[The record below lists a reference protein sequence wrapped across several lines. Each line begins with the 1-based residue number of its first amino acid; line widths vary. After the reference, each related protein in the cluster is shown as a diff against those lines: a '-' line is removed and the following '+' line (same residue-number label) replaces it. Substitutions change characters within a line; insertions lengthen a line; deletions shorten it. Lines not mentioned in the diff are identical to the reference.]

1 VAAGVPGPAASWFA
15 MVRGAQVGPMAQGPL
30 EQLIRVGEVTA
41 KSFVWCEGMAEWRRA
56 EVLPDLMPLLRA
68 TQAPRPANTAD
79 LSQLF
84 SDLDLAVSRPMDSR
98 AVEQMLAGT
107 RRPRTPSIA
116 TTTQIRLAERGRTR
130 VDVDDPDDAE
140 LDTGFIR
147 RNRFRK
153 VALALLLALAIPTA
167 GLYALSTLQV
177 LPLEVPAVD
186 ESTGAQV
193 KEPVFST
200 RGVRGLKN
208 LLLGKT
214 NPAAAPPAPAAKPK
228 PGPVTKPASP
238 PPPETKV
245 ADARASPELKALYS
259 DPKKQDVGPGPA
271 PSPSRSMP
279 AAAAGSGPSQQA
291 LSKVVS
297 QGSPAFQF
305 CIEQQLK
312 KTPKFRGGK
321 VNLLATVGPSGVV
334 KQARLDRKE
343 IDLSDLGDCLK
354 SKARRLV
361 FPAFQGEDVEVQI
374 PLVLTATL

>member
-1 VAAGVPGPAASWFA
+1 

-30 EQLIRVGEVTA
+30 EQLIRVGEVTG
-41 KSFVWCEGMAEWRRA
+41 KTFVWCEGMAEWRRA
-56 EVLPDLMPLLRA
+56 EVLPDLMSLLRA

-107 RRPRTPSIA
+107 RRPKTPSIA
-116 TTTQIRLAERGRTR
+116 TTTQIRLAERGRSGI
-130 VDVDDPDDAE
+130 DVDDPDDDE

-153 VALALLLALAIPTA
+153 VALALLLALGIPTA

-177 LPLEVPAVD
+177 LPLEVAAVD
-186 ESTGAQV
+186 ESTGAEV

-214 NPAAAPPAPAAKPK
+214 NPPAPPPAPAAKPK
-228 PGPVTKPASP
+228 PGPVAKPAP
-238 PPPETKV
+238 PPPAETKV
-245 ADARASPELKALYS
+245 AEAKASPELKALYS
-259 DPKKQDVGPGPA
+259 DPKKRDVGPGPA
-271 PSPSRSMP
+271 PSPSRSTP
-279 AAAAGSGPSQQA
+279 AAAGAGSGPSQQA

-297 QGSPAFQF
+297 QGSPSFQF

-321 VNLLATVGPSGVV
+321 VNLVATVGPSGVV
-334 KQARLDRKE
+334 KQARLDRKD
-343 IDLSDLGDCLK
+343 IDVSDLGDCLK

>member
-1 VAAGVPGPAASWFA
+1 
-15 MVRGAQVGPMAQGPL
+15 MAQGPL
-30 EQLIRVGEVTA
+30 EQLIRVGEVTG
-41 KSFVWCEGMAEWRRA
+41 KTFVWCEGMAEWRRA
-56 EVLPDLMPLLRA
+56 EVLPDLMPFLRA

-107 RRPRTPSIA
+107 LRPKTALPSI
-116 TTTQIRLAERGRTR
+116 TTTTHVRSAAHRAR
-130 VDVDDPDDAE
+130 VDDPDDDE

-147 RNRFRK
+147 RNRRWK
-153 VALALLLALAIPTA
+153 VAAALLLVLALPVA
-167 GLYALSTLQV
+167 GLYALSSLQV
-177 LPLEVPAVD
+177 LPLEVTRVD
-186 ESTGAQV
+186 EVTGAQV
-193 KEPVFST
+193 KDPVFST
-200 RGVRGLKN
+200 KGVRGLKN
-208 LLLGKT
+208 LLLGST
-214 NPAAAPPAPAAKPK
+214 TPPAPPREPPPRPRPAAVAKP
-228 PGPVTKPASP
+228 SP
-238 PPPETKV
+238 PPPPEAKPV
-245 ADARASPELKALYS
+245 AEAKASPELKALYA

-271 PSPSRSMP
+271 PSPSRSATT
-279 AAAAGSGPSQQA
+279 AAAPGGGPSPQA

-297 QGSPAFQF
+297 QGGPSFQF

-321 VNLLATVGPSGVV
+321 VNLVATVGPSGVV
-334 KQARLDRKE
+334 KQARLDRKD

-361 FPAFQGEDVEVQI
+361 FPAFHGEDVEVQI

>member
-1 VAAGVPGPAASWFA
+1 MPSPAASWFA
-15 MVRGAQVGPMAQGPL
+15 MVRGAQVGPMGQGPL
-30 EQLIRVGEVTA
+30 EQLIRVGEVTG

-107 RRPRTPSIA
+107 RRPKTPSIA
-116 TTTQIRLAERGRTR
+116 TTTQIRLAERGRSV
-130 VDVDDPDDAE
+130 VDVDDPEDDE

-153 VALALLLALAIPTA
+153 VALALLLALGIPVA
-167 GLYALSTLQV
+167 GLYALSTLRV
-177 LPLEVPAVD
+177 LPLEVAAVD
-186 ESTGAQV
+186 ESTGAPV

-214 NPAAAPPAPAAKPK
+214 DPPAPPPAPPAKPK
-228 PGPVTKPASP
+228 PATVAKP
-238 PPPETKV
+238 PPPPAPETKV
-245 ADARASPELKALYS
+245 ADAKASPELKALYS

-271 PSPSRSMP
+271 PSPSRSSS
-279 AAAAGSGPSQQA
+279 ASAGAGNGPSPQA

-297 QGSPAFQF
+297 QGSPSFQF

-321 VNLLATVGPSGVV
+321 VNLVATVGPSGVV
-334 KQARLDRKE
+334 KQARLDRKD
-343 IDLSDLGDCLK
+343 IDVSDLGDCLK

-361 FPAFQGEDVEVQI
+361 FPAFQGADVEVQI

>member
-1 VAAGVPGPAASWFA
+1 

-30 EQLIRVGEVTA
+30 EQLIRVGEVTG

-107 RRPRTPSIA
+107 RRPKTPSIA
-116 TTTQIRLAERGRTR
+116 TTTQIRLAERGRTQ
-130 VDVDDPDDAE
+130 VDVDEPDDDE

-153 VALALLLALAIPTA
+153 AALALLLAIGIPVA
-167 GLYALSTLQV
+167 GLYALSSLRV
-177 LPLEVPAVD
+177 LPLEVAAVD
-186 ESTGAQV
+186 ETTGAEV

-208 LLLGKT
+208 LLLGKAP
-214 NPAAAPPAPAAKPK
+214 PAAPPPAPAAKPK
-228 PGPVTKPASP
+228 PAPVAKPAP
-238 PPPETKV
+238 PPPTPAEAK
-245 ADARASPELKALYS
+245 ALAEAKAPPELKALYN

-271 PSPSRSMP
+271 PSPSRSAP
-279 AAAAGSGPSQQA
+279 AAASAGSGPNQQA

-297 QGSPAFQF
+297 QGSPSFQF
-305 CIEQQLK
+305 CIEQKLK
-312 KTPKFRGGK
+312 KTPNFRGGK
-321 VNLLATVGPSGVV
+321 VNLVATVGPSGVV
-334 KQARLDRKE
+334 KQARLDRKD

-361 FPAFQGEDVEVQI
+361 FPAFQGADVEVQI